1 MTNTD
6 LYILT
11 TLALL
16 LTILIL
22 TVPITRS
29 ITLALP

>member
-16 LTILIL
+16 LAILIL